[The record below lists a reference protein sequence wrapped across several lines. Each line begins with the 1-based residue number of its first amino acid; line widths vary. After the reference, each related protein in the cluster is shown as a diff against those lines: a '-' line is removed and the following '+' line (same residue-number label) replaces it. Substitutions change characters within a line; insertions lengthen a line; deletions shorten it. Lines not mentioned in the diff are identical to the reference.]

1 MSETAEKVAG
11 AIAILRDA
19 FPRQDFPDRSVA
31 LYSRMLADMDGAAVT
46 EAVLRLI
53 RRCTWL
59 PSIAEIRLE
68 VAEGECQLPT
78 AAEAWSVACV
88 PVEELH
94 GVPPHELVME
104 SIKACGGRWNIIHA
118 DRPEIIRTQFLRDY
132 EERRRSALLE
142 ASGAS
147 PTPHVSL
154 EPGRV
159 TVPAGGKGEI
169 GR

>member
-1 MSETAEKVAG
+1 MSENAERVAS
-11 AIAILRDA
+11 AIAVLRDA
-19 FPRQDFPDRSVA
+19 FPRQDFPDRSVS
-31 LYSRMLADMDGAAVT
+31 LYSRMLSDLDGAKVS
-46 EAVLRLI
+46 EAVVRLI
-53 RRCTWL
+53 RRSTWL
-59 PSIAEIRLE
+59 PSIAEIRME

-78 AAEAWSVACV
+78 AAEAWSLACV

-94 GVPPHELVME
+94 GVPPPELVME

-132 EERRRSALLE
+132 EGRRSSAILK

-147 PTPHVSL
+147 PAQHVSL

-159 TVPAGGKGEI
+159 TVTAGGKGEI